1 MKRKVVAIFC
11 TVGLLSALLS
21 ACGSGAA
28 EESRLELTKK
38 GKIVEYTAEDFSGP
52 NYDADEFKNFVKDS
66 IAEYK
71 ETGSGK
77 IKVSHESFE
86 NDTAYLTLTYD
97 APETYTA
104 FNGLA
109 CFSGTLQEARAAGY
123 DFSVDFLEADT
134 RRVVSATEF
143 SSDESLRVFIV
154 ETDVDVQIPGAVR
167 YYYTSYGSAVNLGED
182 TVQLAVPDDLVGV
195 RNIVYVIYGEE

>member
-11 TVGLLSALLS
+11 TVVMLSVLLA

-28 EESRLELTKK
+28 EESRVELTKK
-38 GKIVEYTAEDFSGP
+38 GEIVEYTVEDFSGP

-66 IAEYK
+66 IAEYE

-97 APETYTA
+97 VPDTYYA

-109 CFSGTLQEARAAGY
+109 CFSGTLQEARLAGY

-134 RRVVSATEF
+134 RRVVSASEF
-143 SSDESLRVFIV
+143 SSDESLQVFII
-154 ETDVDVQIPGAVR
+154 ETDVEVQIPGVVK
-167 YYYTSYGSAVNLGED
+167 YYYSSYGSAVNLGED
-182 TVQLAVPDDLVGV
+182 AVQLAVPDDLIGV
-195 RNIVYVIYGEE
+195 KNIVYVIYSEE